1 MARKIVS
8 IAPRLRLLLALLALL
23 SGCAT
28 INVVSDGADSQLMLR
43 GNDPVAYHT
52 LGKAVAGD
60 PQIKAQHDGA
70 TYRFTNAAHRDLF
83 LVAPQRYV
91 PAYGGFCA
99 SGAPYALKADIGA
112 DTFKI
117 VDGRLYLFG
126 SPRSRRHWEMDQQQN
141 IVLGDRYWEQ
151 ETKDRPFR
159 PQNWYRYT
167 FRVPHYKTDA
177 ELEAGW
183 QRRYGKPDT
192 APVKAPAG

>member
-1 MARKIVS
+1 MTWKNRA
-8 IAPRLRLLLALLALL
+8 IASRLLFLLLLLALLP
-23 SGCAT
+23 GCAT
-28 INVVSDGADSQLMLR
+28 MNVVSEGADSQLMLR

-52 LGKAVAGD
+52 LGKAMPGD
-60 PQIKAQHDGA
+60 PQIKAQHDGFV
-70 TYRFTNAAHRDLF
+70 YRFASEEHRRMF
-83 LVAPQRYV
+83 TAAPQRFV

-99 SGAPYALKADIGA
+99 SGAPYALKSNIGA
-112 DTFKI
+112 NTFKI

-126 SPRSRRHWEMDQQQN
+126 SPRSRRHWKMDQQQN

-177 ELEAGW
+177 ELESEW
-183 QRRYGKPDT
+183 QRRYGKPDA
-192 APVKAPAG
+192 APIKAPAG